1 MMNTRRIT
9 YRVRLGPLLL
19 ASAFVCAPASS
30 QTAAPPST
38 ATKPPV
44 ARKAK
49 PKAASGPALASD
61 SQNILYMIGAFLGRS
76 VSTLDLGEAE
86 LVLVRQ
92 GLSDAASGRPLRAS
106 PETWG
111 PKIPAYTKKRLA
123 DVAAAEKKKSAPFFE
138 KEAAQPGTL
147 RQPSGFL
154 FRELAPGSGA
164 GPAPGGKVLVKY
176 TGTLADGTVFE
187 STARIGRPVV
197 LDLTQV
203 IPCLKEALTLMK
215 GGGRARIVCPG
226 ELGWGEAGQ
235 PPLVKP
241 GATVAFDLE
250 LVDLVK

>member
-1 MMNTRRIT
+1 MNSRRIT
-9 YRVRLGPLLL
+9 SRVHLPALLL
-19 ASAFVCAPASS
+19 ASAFVCASASS

-38 ATKPPV
+38 ATKPP
-44 ARKAK
+44 AGRKAK
-49 PKAASGPALASD
+49 PKAPSGPSLTTD
-61 SQNILYMIGAFLGRS
+61 SQKILYLIGAFLGRS
-76 VSTLDLGEAE
+76 VSSLDLGEAE
-86 LVLVRQ
+86 LALVQQ

-111 PKIPAYTKKRLA
+111 PKIPEFTKKRFA
-123 DVAAAEKKKSAPFFE
+123 DVAAAEKKKSAPFFD

-176 TGTLADGTVFE
+176 TGTLSDGTVFE
-187 STARIGRPVV
+187 STARLGRPVV

-203 IPCLKEALTLMK
+203 IPCLKDALTLMK
-215 GGGRARIVCPG
+215 VGGRARIVCPG
-226 ELGWGEAGQ
+226 DLGWGEAGH
-235 PPLVKP
+235 PTLVKP